1 MITNH
6 KQYGSV
12 ISIFITIFN
21 FIIILNKLISIKKSL
36 KDQYPNAN
44 IHIYSLDVTS
54 KDSIIEVFNHLSE
67 LGIYINILINN
78 AALNPKVE
86 KDSNLNSSS
95 RLEFYSLENW
105 NLEISVGLTGAFL
118 CSQIFGT
125 AMADSAKGG
134 CILNIASDLSVISP
148 DQRIYKQKGLSD
160 NSQPVKPITY
170 SVIKSGLI
178 GLTKYLSTYW
188 LGKNI
193 RCNSLSPGGVFTSQ
207 TEEFHR
213 KLTNLIPLGRMA
225 NKDEYRSAIQF
236 LCSDASSYLNGHNL
250 VMDGGRS
257 IW

>member
-1 MITNH
+1 MKKNKFNLESRTALITGAAGLLGLEHSHALLEN
-6 KQYGSV
+6 KCNLV
-12 ISIFITIFN
+12 MTDIDID
-21 FIIILNKLISIKKSL
+21 KLISIKKSL

-160 NSQPVKPITY
+160 NSQPVKPIT
-170 SVIKSGLI
+170 SDGVIDPIENVAAIPVKGTPISGI
-178 GLTKYLSTYW
+178 IDPTAD
-188 LGKNI
+188 
-193 RCNSLSPGGVFTSQ
+193 V
-207 TEEFHR
+207 
-213 KLTNLIPLGRMA
+213 
-225 NKDEYRSAIQF
+225 D
-236 LCSDASSYLNGHNL
+236 
-250 VMDGGRS
+250 
-257 IW
+257 